1 MAAWHGGAPHVPA
14 ALQRQT
20 LIPSSA
26 CGRIPSMCTRARY
39 RASAFSRACVPAGN
53 RIARLESPS
62 PVNALNASRF
72 YHGSERGW
80 QDFHHRFR
88 IAPL

>member
-26 CGRIPSMCTRARY
+26 CGRIPSMCTRAHY

-72 YHGSERGW
+72 YH
-80 QDFHHRFR
+80 
-88 IAPL
+88 